1 VRQATPAGFAL
12 VILDGDAEC
21 TGLADHDHEFA
32 ASGDGGVEEVS
43 LEQDVLLDGE
53 GDDDGWEL
61 GALGLVHGHGVGGDD
76 LVEFAEVVDHRAS
89 IEVDGEFLF
98 EFIKGGDPADVAVE
112 DVLVV
117 VVAGLQDLVAAAE
130 PDPEFLDPRDA
141 FGWGIEGFLEDVVEF
156 ADAEGAAVLRSE
168 DLDVADGIEFEP
180 GGDPVADDLEE
191 RAGDGSG
198 ILAFDEVEVGEVG
211 AGMGFG

>member
-1 VRQATPAGFAL
+1 MDKGGYNRPLFLGSIAAGGTLGILIPPSINMIIYAVLTDTSVADLYAAGFIPGFLLAGL
-12 VILDGDAEC
+12 GAEEESVAGVDVERPGGGGADFAHAGGAEGGDEQAEP
-21 TGLADHDHEFA
+21 
-32 ASGDGGVEEVS
+32 GDG
-43 LEQDVLLDGE
+43 DGE
-53 GDDDGWEL
+53 G
-61 GALGLVHGHGVGGDD
+61 
-76 LVEFAEVVDHRAS
+76 VD
-89 IEVDGEFLF
+89 VDPV
-98 EFIKGGDPADVAVE
+98 DAVE
-112 DVLVV
+112 R
-117 VVAGLQDLVAAAE
+117 
-130 PDPEFLDPRDA
+130 FLH
-141 FGWGIEGFLEDVVEF
+141 EF